1 MLEQDIQQLTAA
13 VKELTAAIREQQQ
26 AANLS
31 EVTAL
36 RKDTVREPITINQEP
51 VAPEP
56 APQPAPVK
64 AEKPKEEPT
73 PAPAPKPKAEEPTP
87 EPEPA
92 KPAKPAPEPTPEP
105 KAEAAADVPDE
116 ELLKGLLKEL
126 YSKKGGDVVAETMNK
141 FGVSRLGNV
150 PLEQR
155 AELKVAI
162 EEALA

>member
-1 MLEQDIQQLTAA
+1 MLEQDIQHLTAA

-56 APQPAPVK
+56 APQPEPAPVK
-64 AEKPKEEPT
+64 AEKPKEEPAKEAVK
-73 PAPAPKPKAEEPTP
+73 PKAEEPAPKPKAEEP
-87 EPEPA
+87 
-92 KPAKPAPEPTPEP
+92 APEPKTEEP
-105 KAEAAADVPDE
+105 KSDVPDE

>member
-1 MLEQDIQQLTAA
+1 MLEQDIQHLTAA
-13 VKELTAAIREQQQ
+13 VKELTAAIRNQTS
-26 AANLS
+26 LS
-31 EVTAL
+31 EYVNDA
-36 RKDTVREPITINQEP
+36 KTVGEPGIIIDQEP
-51 VAPEP
+51 DTPEP
-56 APQPAPVK
+56 APQPEPAPVK
-64 AEKPKEEPT
+64 AEAPKEE
-73 PAPAPKPKAEEPTP
+73 PAPAPKPKAEEPAP
-87 EPEPA
+87 EP
-92 KPAKPAPEPTPEP
+92 KPAKPAPEPKTEAP

-141 FGVSRLGNV
+141 FGVSRLSNV